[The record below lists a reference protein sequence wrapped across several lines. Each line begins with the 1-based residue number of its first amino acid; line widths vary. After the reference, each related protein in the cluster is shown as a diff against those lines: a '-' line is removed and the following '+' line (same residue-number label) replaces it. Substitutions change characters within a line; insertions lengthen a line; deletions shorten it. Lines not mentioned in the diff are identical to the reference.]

1 MSFLLS
7 RFRIFFRSSR
17 PVPKELQG
25 HLIHLYMDIAWFGIL
40 SGTTL
45 AFQGVYAARQGAS
58 PQQIGLLSAIP
69 ALVSLMFSLPFGG
82 WLGSKPIGQAVF
94 WSALLQRVFYLAFV
108 FMPILLAPAA
118 QVWLIIALAFIMT
131 IPGTG
136 LTVGFNALFAEV
148 VPLEWRGQIVGVRLA
163 ILAMV
168 TTLFS
173 FLSGHLLDAFPFPL
187 GYQIVF
193 AMGVIGAA
201 LSTLHLYFLMRV
213 HSRPVK
219 DPLPPRQ
226 ERGETHRLSQEIQL
240 LYRQGLQNLHFNILT
255 GDFARMMGLMF
266 FWHFAQFLVIPTVT
280 PYTVNILKISDQT
293 IGLATAIFNL
303 MTFLGSLWLGQV
315 IARWGNKK
323 VTGLGIMG
331 VSSFP
336 FLMSLARGPALFI
349 AAHLI
354 GGIAWSMAGGA
365 LFNYILEKVPAND
378 RPAYLAWYSVI
389 SNAAILAGSL
399 VGPAVAAQI
408 GFATALALYGCL
420 RFLAGAAILKWG

>member
-1 MSFLLS
+1 MSFFLS
-7 RFRIFFRSSR
+7 RLRFLFRSPR
-17 PVPKELQG
+17 PLPTELRG
-25 HLIHLYMDIAWFGIL
+25 YLVHLYMDIAWYGL
-40 SGTTL
+40 LAGTTI

-69 ALVSLMFSLPFGG
+69 ALVSLLFSLPMGG
-82 WLGSKPIGQAVF
+82 WLSKRTIGKAVF
-94 WSALLQRVFYLAFV
+94 WSAVLQRVFYLLFV
-108 FMPILLAPAA
+108 LMPSVLAPGA
-118 QVWLIIALAFIMT
+118 QVWLMIALSFIMT

-136 LTVGFNALFAEV
+136 LTVGFNALFAEL
-148 VPLEWRGQIVGVRLA
+148 VPLEWRGQVVGLRLA

-168 TTLFS
+168 TTLSS
-173 FLSGHLLDAFPFPL
+173 FIAGYLLEAFPFPS

-193 AMGVIGAA
+193 ALGVVGA
-201 LSTLHLYFLMRV
+201 LMSTLHVYFFMNVGARPEE
-213 HSRPVK
+213 SRL
-219 DPLPPRQ
+219 PLPP
-226 ERGETHRLSQEIQL
+226 ERSENHRLRQEIQL
-240 LYRQGLQNLHFNILT
+240 LYRQGLQNLRFDVLS
-255 GDFARMMGLMF
+255 GYFARIMGLMF

-293 IGLATAIFNL
+293 IGVATGIFNL

-323 VTGLGIMG
+323 VTGFGLMG

-336 FLMSLARGPALFI
+336 LLMSMARGPGLYI
-349 AAHLI
+349 TAHLI

-365 LFNYILEKVPAND
+365 LINYVLENVPAHD

-399 VGPAVAAQI
+399 TGPAVAAQI
-408 GFATALALYGCL
+408 GFETALAIYAGM
-420 RFLAGAAILKWG
+420 RFLAGAAVLKWG